1 MMTSMRIMMTA
12 TMLCMVVSVCQ
23 AGRGHRGLVSGG
35 ASVGIPSSDSQ
46 EYTNTKETNKKIQ
59 NTPWWSFMGQIEV
72 NCSAAQSFIGE
83 YGQEDST
90 NMDFRRRRKMED
102 GRTNHIKPYSQSL
115 AGQNTLILN
124 PGNLDLIVKKASQSR
139 RVVHRWW

>member
-1 MMTSMRIMMTA
+1 MTA

-23 AGRGHRGLVSGG
+23 AGRGHKGLVSGE

-72 NCSAAQSFIGE
+72 TCSAAQSFIGE
-83 YGQEDST
+83 CGRVAWHGREHKWISEEE
-90 NMDFRRRRKMED
+90 KMED
-102 GRTNHIKPYSQSL
+102 GRTNHI
-115 AGQNTLILN
+115 
-124 PGNLDLIVKKASQSR
+124 
-139 RVVHRWW
+139 